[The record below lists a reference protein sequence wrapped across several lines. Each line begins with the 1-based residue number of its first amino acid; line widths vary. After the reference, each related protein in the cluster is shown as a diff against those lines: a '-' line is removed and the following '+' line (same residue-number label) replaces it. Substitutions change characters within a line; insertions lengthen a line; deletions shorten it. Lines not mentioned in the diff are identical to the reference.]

1 MPDNR
6 PTETEL
12 KFLVS
17 QEAATALR
25 SHPAL
30 QAPEQSQKLRS
41 TYFDTASRRLQ
52 RGRMALRLRDDGQEI
67 LQTLKQSGGPG
78 AFSRGEWERTVD
90 GESIDREALAGT
102 PAFRALGRHA
112 VLEPVFVTSVDRNLR
127 RCTPRGAMIEVAY
140 DVGELEAGERRA
152 PIRELELELKSGA
165 ASALFD
171 LARRLVADVDIRLS
185 FESKS
190 ERGYRL
196 ADQVE
201 LQPRKAQTVALDPK
215 MPAAAAFKAL
225 AVSCLAQA
233 AANAELLAGVAR
245 PEAVHQMRI
254 GLRRLRAVMK
264 AFEPMLPGEDAKLVE
279 AELKWL
285 AGELDPARDLDVL
298 ISAGYRPALEALD
311 DRGFAPLGRQ
321 LLAGQTKAY
330 RRAQAAARSRRCA
343 QLWLEAAAWIQIGT
357 WTRAEEAVVVRVR
370 ELPIRRFAMEALDHL
385 LKVVC
390 KRCRRWPKLD
400 ARGRHKLR
408 IRAKLLRYAAEL
420 FLPLFLGRTKRRKAF
435 VKSLKALQGLLG
447 DLNDIHSAREDA
459 LGNSGAD
466 DPGIAFALGRMV
478 GWREFDE
485 TALKTAA
492 GRQVKA
498 FADARPFWG

>member
-1 MPDNR
+1 MPDGR

-17 QEAATALR
+17 QEAATALW

-41 TYFDTASRRLQ
+41 TYFDTSSRRLQ
-52 RGRMALRLRDDGQEI
+52 RSRMALRLRLAGQDVV
-67 LQTLKQSGGPG
+67 QTLKQSAGPG
-78 AFSRGEWERTVD
+78 AISRGEWERTVA
-90 GESIDREALAGT
+90 GETIDLDSLAET
-102 PAFRALGRHA
+102 PASHALGRHA

-127 RCTPRGAMIEVAY
+127 RCASAGAVIEAAY

-152 PIRELELELKSGA
+152 PIRELELELKSGDP
-165 ASALFD
+165 SALFD

-196 ADQVE
+196 ADQAE
-201 LQPRKAQTVALDPK
+201 LQPRKAETVALDPET
-215 MPAAAAFKAL
+215 PTGAAFKAL
-225 AVSCLAQA
+225 AISCLAQA
-233 AANAELLAGVAR
+233 AANAEILAGVAR

-264 AFEPMLPGEDAKLVE
+264 AFEPMLPGEDTKLVE
-279 AELKWL
+279 AELRWL
-285 AGELDPARDLDVL
+285 ARELDPARDLDVL
-298 ISAGYRPALEALD
+298 ISGGYGPALEALD

-321 LLAGQTKAY
+321 LLAGQSKAY
-330 RRAQAAARSRRCA
+330 RKAQAAARSRRCA
-343 QLWLEAAAWIQIGT
+343 QLWLEAAAWIEVGG
-357 WTRAEEAVVVRVR
+357 WTRAEDAEVVRAR
-370 ELPIRRFAMEALDHL
+370 ELPIRRFAAEALDHL
-385 LKVVC
+385 LKLVR
-390 KRCRRWPKLD
+390 KRGRRWRKLD

-408 IRAKLLRYAAEL
+408 IRGKRLRYTAEL
-420 FLPLFLGRTKRRKAF
+420 FLPLFPGLTSRRKAF
-435 VKSLKALQGLLG
+435 MKSLKALQGLLG
-447 DLNDIHSAREDA
+447 DLNDIHVARESA

-466 DPGIAFALGRMV
+466 DPGVAFALGRIV

-485 TALKTAA
+485 TALKQAA
-492 GRQVKA
+492 GRHVKA
-498 FADARPFWG
+498 FDRAKPFWS